1 MDPVMLRDDDLLLRP
16 WQPDDVPAVHA
27 ACQDPQIQ
35 RWTTVPSPYTE
46 DDAREFVGGSDER
59 WAAGTPS
66 FAAVDAAT
74 GALLGS
80 FGVVSQPE
88 GGDPEI
94 GYWVAATARGRGV
107 ATRATILLCRWL
119 FEEMK
124 AVRIGWHAVV
134 GNTASRRAAEA
145 AGFHMEGTARQ
156 GMVHR
161 DTRVDA
167 WVASMLPTDLARVL
181 AGAPRPRTV
190 VAGWP
195 DAPVPIR
202 TVRLLLRPYRGSDA
216 PGLLEYAHDPEVLAW
231 DPEGLADLADA
242 EGRVQRW
249 ADWSSGRGAA
259 WAIADPQDENLLGGV
274 FLHSVDPD
282 DAAAALGYGLLPA
295 ARGQGL
301 ASEAVDAVASWVFD
315 SLAIIRL
322 EARHAVANPAS
333 CGVARRAGFRLEG
346 ELRQAHRYGDG
357 QLHDDHLHARLA
369 SDPRP

>member
-35 RWTTVPSPYTE
+35 RWTLVPSPYTE

-216 PGLLEYAHDPEVLAW
+216 PGLLDYAHDPEVLAW
-231 DPEGLADLADA
+231 DPEGLVERPGSGLGDRRPAGREPARRGLSALGRSRRRSGGARLRAASRRPGPGPGVRGGRRRGELGLRLPGDHPAGGPARRGQPSLLRGGSPGRVPPRGGAAAGPPVRRRSAARRPSARPAGVRPPALAGGQHVS
-242 EGRVQRW
+242 EGRSS
-249 ADWSSGRGAA
+249 ADR
-259 WAIADPQDENLLGGV
+259 
-274 FLHSVDPD
+274 
-282 DAAAALGYGLLPA
+282 
-295 ARGQGL
+295 
-301 ASEAVDAVASWVFD
+301 
-315 SLAIIRL
+315 
-322 EARHAVANPAS
+322 
-333 CGVARRAGFRLEG
+333 
-346 ELRQAHRYGDG
+346 
-357 QLHDDHLHARLA
+357 
-369 SDPRP
+369 